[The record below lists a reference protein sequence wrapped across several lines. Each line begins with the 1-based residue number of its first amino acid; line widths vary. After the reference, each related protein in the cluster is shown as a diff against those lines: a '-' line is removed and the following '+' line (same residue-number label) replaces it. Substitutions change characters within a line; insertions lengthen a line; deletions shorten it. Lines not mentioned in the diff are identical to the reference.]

1 MPRQDFKFHLHS
13 LAGPVFFIVVFFN
26 PANIVIIKLCFQDI
40 INTAS
45 ILMCPK
51 KASKETNKQPN
62 ETNNNKKTKTKSQ
75 KQNN

>member
-1 MPRQDFKFHLHS
+1 MPRQDFEFHLHS

-51 KASKETNKQPN
+51 NGQVFANTLGSFFFHAAFDE
-62 ETNNNKKTKTKSQ
+62 
-75 KQNN
+75 